1 MSCFTSD
8 YLQIVLFVS
17 YKIFCLFK
25 HFYQVV
31 CNFNTHSRNIIGS
44 ASEALL
50 EAEIDKLK
58 PVISHKDEMI
68 KMLKHENDILN
79 LLVKTQRRNR

>member
-8 YLQIVLFVS
+8 SLRIVLFVS

-31 CNFNTHSRNIIGS
+31 YNFNNHSRNIIGS

-58 PVISHKDEMI
+58 PFISHKDEMI
-68 KMLKHENDILN
+68 IILKHENAILK
-79 LLVKTQRRNR
+79 LLVKIQR